1 MRTRQ
6 LAAWPPI
13 PAAQVP
19 AISQA
24 PLGGGWRYKTLM
36 IEDPPRRFFVYD
48 PAQAVVAING
58 VVLRPYQQAALDEI
72 AGLGGLFVG
81 VK

>member
-6 LAAWPPI
+6 LTAWPPI

-36 IEDPPRRFFVYD
+36 IEDPPRRDFLPEGQKRFYTYD
-48 PAQAVVAING
+48 QSQAVVTFNG
-58 VVLRPYQQAALDEI
+58 IDL
-72 AGLGGLFVG
+72 
-81 VK
+81 K